1 MAKYKPPLV
10 IIAPKGEDYSSIDD
24 EEFDVIK
31 ANFKAFTEI
40 TFKQYC
46 DWAHIGNTV
55 IGKSV
60 RTGIAP
66 YDISATLKRYKSRM
80 SNFDDGGNY
89 FPQGVGEDVPLDFN
103 SFYAGH
109 FSAGCPKGSGGS
121 NFFHVSGQD
130 LVNSKFVNSGSFIIS
145 NETYFIDNGI
155 SDVQPFY
162 HRDKFYLVW
171 RFKPSWGNASTTFS
185 FTATPTLLS
194 WTETNLRFNGTV
206 SYTRTYSYELQPNS

>member
-1 MAKYKPPLV
+1 MPVKRDPSFI
-10 IIAPKGEDYSSIDD
+10 IIAPKGEEYSSITD
-24 EEFDVIK
+24 EEFDGIK

-66 YDISATLKRYKSRM
+66 YDVSATLKRYKSRM
-80 SNFDDGGNY
+80 SNFDDDGNY

-109 FSAGCPKGSGGS
+109 FSAGCPKGS
-121 NFFHVSGQD
+121 NWFLVSGQD
-130 LVNSKFVNSGSFIIS
+130 LVNSKFVNSGSFTIS
-145 NETYFIDNGI
+145 NETYLINSGM
-155 SDVQPFY
+155 SDVEPFY
-162 HRDKFYLVW
+162 HRDKFYLVL
-171 RFKPSWGNASTTFS
+171 RFKPTWGTARITFS

-194 WTETNLRFNGTV
+194 WTETNLRFDGTV
-206 SYTRTYSYELQPNS
+206 SGTRTYSYELQPNS